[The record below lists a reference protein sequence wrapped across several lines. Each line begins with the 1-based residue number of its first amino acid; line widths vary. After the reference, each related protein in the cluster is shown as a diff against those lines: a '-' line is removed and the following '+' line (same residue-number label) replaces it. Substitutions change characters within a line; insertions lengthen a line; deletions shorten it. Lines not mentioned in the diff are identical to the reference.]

1 MHKVILAALAAAAVA
16 GCTTPERA
24 AVGAATGAVV
34 AGPVGAVAG
43 AAIGAASGPAFRPRY
58 CVARDAYGRRLRDP
72 YGHPLR
78 VRC

>member
-1 MHKVILAALAAAAVA
+1 MRKIIPVTLAAAALA

-43 AAIGAASGPAFRPRY
+43 AAIGAASGPRLGPRY
-58 CVARDAYGRRLRDP
+58 CWARDAYGRRLRDA
-72 YGHPLR
+72 YGRPFR